1 MHKLWEYIGIAPVAA
16 LAVVCSTVARYLSF
30 IGLIRILGSRVLSSL
45 STFDLLVIIVLGAVI
60 GRASL
65 GYTPT
70 LAAGLL
76 CLLTL
81 VILEGVIGQIRSRPA
96 WGRWIT
102 SRPVLLM
109 AGPVVLTAEVKRF
122 HVTEEELRSALRQAG
137 IRSHRE
143 VAAVILEP
151 TGRLSVLGRGVP
163 VDPSLLTGV
172 RGADLMPP
180 DLVGTE

>member
-1 MHKLWEYIGIAPVAA
+1 MSELWGYLGIAPTAA
-16 LAVVCSTVARYLSF
+16 LAVVCATVVLYLAF
-30 IGLIRILGSRVLSSL
+30 IVLIRLLGQRVLSSL
-45 STFDLLVIIVLGAVI
+45 STFDLLVVIVLGAVI

-76 CLLTL
+76 CLVTL
-81 VILEGVIGQIRSRPA
+81 VILEGAIGQLRSRPA

-109 AGPVVLTAEVKRF
+109 AGSRVLGEELSRS
-122 HVTEEELRSALRQAG
+122 HVTEAELRSALRQAG
-137 IRSHRE
+137 VRNDAE

-151 TGRLSVLGRGVP
+151 TGRMSVLRRGVT
-163 VDPSLLTGV
+163 VDRSMLVGV
-172 RGADLMPP
+172 RGAELMPP
-180 DLVGTE
+180 DLID